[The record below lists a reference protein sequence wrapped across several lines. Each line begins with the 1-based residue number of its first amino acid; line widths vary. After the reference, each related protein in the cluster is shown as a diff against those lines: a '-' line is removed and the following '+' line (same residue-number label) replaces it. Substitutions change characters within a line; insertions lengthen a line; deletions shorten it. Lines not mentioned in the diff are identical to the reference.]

1 MMVDLTVFVTPN
13 SGINFTESDMK
24 EYQFTADNLPEFIGY
39 TIKIVMSGNKSSTTT
54 KNNLSKN
61 YCSKMIKV
69 KGHSHLYRDPKT
81 GAIIN
86 NDDQGYAQYVKSLE
100 VRQNRKN
107 EIENM
112 KKDIDEIKSLLKIL
126 VDGNNKT

>member
-1 MMVDLTVFVTPN
+1 
-13 SGINFTESDMK
+13 
-24 EYQFTADNLPEFIGY
+24 
-39 TIKIVMSGNKSSTTT
+39 
-54 KNNLSKN
+54 
-61 YCSKMIKV
+61 MIKV

-100 VRQNRKN
+100 SRKKQKD
-107 EIENM
+107 EIEKLRNEL
-112 KKDIDEIKSLLKIL
+112 DEIKSLLKVF